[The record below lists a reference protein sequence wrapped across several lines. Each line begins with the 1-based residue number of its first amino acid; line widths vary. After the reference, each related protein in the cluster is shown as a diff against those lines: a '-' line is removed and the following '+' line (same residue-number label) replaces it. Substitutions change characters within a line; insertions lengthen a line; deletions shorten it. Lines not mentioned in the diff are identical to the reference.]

1 MPDEDDTYNKLRKT
15 PGETL
20 QNILLSMPRDEWFVT
35 AVDEGKRNALLARH
49 GWTYDD
55 WIKWIVNH

>member
-20 QNILLSMPRDEWFVT
+20 QNILLSMPRECKKLYEMQEV
-35 AVDEGKRNALLARH
+35 VDRLKGKNDP
-49 GWTYDD
+49 YP
-55 WIKWIVNH
+55 